1 MVLIFLSIMVLVWSS
16 EAFPVGGS
24 VGGASHAR
32 QRPMRTL
39 QLHRQKKIQNTK
51 SFSCGPLINF
61 VATYAY
67 TSIYSTKIC
76 NDYNNIPYSQ
86 KFGGQLCNHQIKI
99 H

>member
-1 MVLIFLSIMVLVWSS
+1 MVLIFLSIMVLLWSS

-39 QLHRQKKIQNTK
+39 QLHRQKNTKINTK
-51 SFSCGPLINF
+51 SFSCGPLIVLF

-67 TSIYSTKIC
+67 TRYI
-76 NDYNNIPYSQ
+76 
-86 KFGGQLCNHQIKI
+86 F
-99 H
+99 